1 MQKELHED
9 KRLEQLRSGILNA
22 EEALRIN
29 DELEQAANTIETGSV
44 SSSMLARLKNIREA
58 NPQLSHFEELC
69 YKELEGELSPEER
82 GELEDACQTFS
93 HYAQIRTSIL
103 QTRLVVPTNITF
115 PHKNRLKHRESIGF
129 VHQVWR
135 AVAVAACL
143 FLFVVLG
150 GNLFDHQAHVPI
162 VAELPKPVLP
172 ESVTEQTVTAPPR
185 VTELAQVSTNIIT
198 SQTRPQSTV
207 PQIAQLSYVRAV
219 TPNKNNEIEPL
230 ILTPRATVKV
240 TLMSSSNDELLVAS
254 KPIDPLAF
262 HDWESI
268 MFEEEIA
275 QFETE
280 MQELQE
286 NLPDADRPF
295 AIKFFDFVITQLAQ
309 R

>member
-29 DELEQAANTIETGSV
+29 DELEQAANTIETESV

-150 GNLFDHQAHVPI
+150 GNLFNHQALSPI
-162 VAELPKPVLP
+162 VADVSKPAIS
-172 ESVTEQTVTAPPR
+172 ENITEQTT
-185 VTELAQVSTNIIT
+185 LAQPSIT
-198 SQTRPQSTV
+198 KLAQSSANVIKTQTHPPASV
-207 PQIAQLSYVRAV
+207 PQIAQRSNERTV
-219 TPNKNNEIEPL
+219 TPNKNEDLEL
-230 ILTPRATVKV
+230 LVLASRATVKV
-240 TLMSSSNDELLVAS
+240 TLMPSGNDELLVAS

-286 NLPDADRPF
+286 NLPDTDRPL